1 MVKVFKIKGIE
12 FRFSGE
18 DVRQATFNLDYGIDS
33 RTRFY
38 TKIEE
43 KAYPIRQ
50 LLIEMAKEKGEPIPD
65 ATTHEAIR
73 VLRSLGFKI
82 FEIGGES

>member
-1 MVKVFKIKGIE
+1 MVKVFRIKGIE

-18 DVRQATFNLDYGIDS
+18 DVRQAAFNLDYGIDS

-50 LLIEMAKEKGEPIPD
+50 LFIEMAKEKGEPIPD

>member
-1 MVKVFKIKGIE
+1 MTKVFKIKGIE
-12 FRFSGE
+12 FHFSGE
-18 DVRQATFNLDYGIDS
+18 DVRQAAFNLEYGING

-50 LLIEMAKEKGEPIPD
+50 LLIEMARDKGEPIPD

-82 FEIGGES
+82 FELGEES